1 VTRIAYLSVADDAD
15 TWQQLGFTLDGN
27 AVRVGSV
34 TFTFSGQ
41 SAERRGITSW
51 VLADDDQIPPT
62 VDGLPTTTVSSTW
75 QPPEATS
82 EAPNSASHPN
92 GIVAVDHLVVS
103 TPDVDRTVATFE
115 DLAWECRRR
124 REGAAYGN
132 QTMRQAFFWL
142 GDVIVE
148 VVGPQHPDPHDA
160 DKPAS
165 FFGIAFTSSDLDATR
180 AFFGDLMKPPV
191 EAVQAGRHITTIS
204 SRGGSSVA
212 IAVMSPHISQH
223 TNE

>member
-1 VTRIAYLSVADDAD
+1 VTHIAYLSVADDAD
-15 TWQQLGFTLDGN
+15 TWHRLGFTVDAN
-27 AVRVGSV
+27 AVRVGDV

-41 SAERRGITSW
+41 SADERGITSW

-62 VDGLPTTTVSSTW
+62 VDGLPTTTVSTTLK
-75 QPPEATS
+75 PPAGD
-82 EAPNSASHPN
+82 AHPN

-103 TPDVDRTVATFE
+103 TPDVDRTVGVFE

-124 REGAAYGN
+124 REGAAYGA

-148 VVGPQHPDPHDA
+148 VVGPQQTKPEDA

-165 FFGIAFTSSDLDATR
+165 FFGIAFTSADLDSTR
-180 AFFGDLMKPPV
+180 AFFGELMKPPV
-191 EAVQAGRHITTIS
+191 DAVQAGRQITTIS
-204 SRGGSSVA
+204 SKAGSSVA
-212 IAVMSPHISQH
+212 IAVMSPHVSKH
-223 TNE
+223 TKEASDD